1 MERLINWLW
10 HLVEVI
16 FVGCIRILEKLI
28 RREIPEKTVQ
38 VLLQFIKFG
47 IVGVSNSLINYL
59 AYVASLLL
67 LRKLHWFVLADFMAA
82 QIVAFVLSVLWSY
95 YWNNK
100 YVFTAAQEKPHA
112 WIGTLAKTFVA
123 YSFTGL
129 LLSEALLLLWI
140 HVVGLSEFVA
150 PILNILIC
158 FPINFVINKLW
169 TFK

>member
-1 MERLINWLW
+1 MERLIDWMW

-16 FVGCIRILEKLI
+16 FLGCIRILEKLI
-28 RREIPEKTVQ
+28 HKDIPEKTRQ
-38 VLLQFIKFG
+38 VLLQFVKFG

-67 LRKLHWFVLADFMAA
+67 LRKLTWFAAGDFLAA

-95 YWNNK
+95 YWNNR
-100 YVFTAAQEKPHA
+100 YVFAGETEKSST
-112 WIGTLAKTFVA
+112 WMVTLAKTFVA

-129 LLSEALLLLWI
+129 ILSEALLLLWVN
-140 HVVGLSEFVA
+140 VVGLSEFVA
-150 PILNILIC
+150 PVLNILIC